1 MKKMNYKNR
10 GMFLESI
17 INKTIKIYKNNEIA
31 LFNKISLDIGFKSI
45 KKDKKELIVNKAYI
59 KNKST
64 IDYIGIYEGVFV
76 AFEAKST
83 EKDYLSF
90 SNIKEHQDQY
100 LKTIIKYG
108 GIAFYIV
115 CFKELNEFYIIEPKY
130 IDMEKNKK
138 IKREFCLK
146 HCFSLDL
153 EYPGIL
159 NITCYLNQKL

>member
-1 MKKMNYKNR
+1 MEKINHKNR

-17 INKTIKIYKNNEIA
+17 INKTIKIYENNKIA
-31 LFNKISLDIGFKSI
+31 LFSKISLDIGFKSV
-45 KKDKKELIVNKAYI
+45 KKNQNKLIINKAYI
-59 KNKST
+59 KSKST

-90 SNIKEHQDQY
+90 SNIKEHQHKY
-100 LKTIIKYG
+100 LKNIIDYG

-115 CFKELNEFYIIEPKY
+115 CFKENNEFYIVEPKY
-130 IDMEKNKK
+130 INMLNSKK
-138 IKREFCLK
+138 IKREFCKK
-146 HCFSLDL
+146 HCFPLEL

-159 NITCYLNQKL
+159 NITCYLNQKI